1 MEWFKELYD
10 DFRMRTGF
18 GNIPED
24 QTKKDVDF
32 LIQELKLATGSKV
45 LDLFCGTGRHS
56 IEFTKRG
63 IDAVGIEYN
72 PDYLAAAQERAS
84 QASVHP
90 KFIQGDVRD
99 TDFGSEYDAAIVM
112 WMSFGYFSDP
122 EERLVLEKVF
132 EALKPGGRFLMELL
146 NRDFIIRNF
155 SERDEKVIEGIK
167 VIEERSFDV
176 LTSRV
181 NGTITRHEKDG
192 PVVKRT
198 SWRLYSTHE
207 LRNMLEEIGFSFV
220 AGYGSLE
227 RQTLSLDTRLMRL
240 VWEKRC

>member
-1 MEWFKELYD
+1 MEWFRELYD

-18 GNIPED
+18 GNIPEE

-32 LIQELKLATGSKV
+32 LIQELKLTTGSKV

-56 IEFTKRG
+56 IELAKRG
-63 IDAVGIEYN
+63 INAVGIDYN
-72 PDYLAAAQERAS
+72 PDYLAVAQERAN
-84 QASVHP
+84 QASVRP
-90 KFIQGDVRD
+90 KFVQGDVRD
-99 TDFGSEYDAAIVM
+99 TKFGSEYDAAIVM
-112 WMSFGYFSDP
+112 WMSFGYFGDT

-176 LTSRV
+176 LTSRI
-181 NGTITRHEKDG
+181 NGTITRHEKNG
-192 PVVKRT
+192 PVVRRT
-198 SWRLYSTHE
+198 SWRFYSVHE
-207 LRNMLEEIGFSFV
+207 LRNMLEEIGFSFI
-220 AGYGSLE
+220 AGYGNLE
-227 RQTLSLDTRLMRL
+227 RQPLSLDTRLMRL